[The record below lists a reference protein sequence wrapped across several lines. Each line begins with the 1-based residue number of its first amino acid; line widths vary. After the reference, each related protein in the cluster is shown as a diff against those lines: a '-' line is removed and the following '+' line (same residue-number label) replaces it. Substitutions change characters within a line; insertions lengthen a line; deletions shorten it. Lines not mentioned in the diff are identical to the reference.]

1 MMDAVALGG
10 ALYGLVQ
17 PAVQFE
23 SVMADVK
30 KVVNF
35 DTPDQFGQMSKDVLL
50 MSTRIPMAADGIGA
64 IVAAAGQAGIAREE
78 LLRFAEDAAKMGV
91 AFDLSGQQAGAAMT
105 GLRSIFGLTQD
116 EVVKLG
122 DAINHLSNNM
132 DAKASDLLNIA
143 NRAGSTAKLF
153 RPVRGAAQCPGRD
166 LPGAQDATRGGGH
179 RHQCLADEAGDRR
192 QAEREVPAGPAGHR
206 AVG

>member
-1 MMDAVALGG
+1 MDVIRFPQIIT
-10 ALYGLVQ
+10 YG
-17 PAVQFE
+17 
-23 SVMADVK
+23 SM
-30 KVVNF
+30 
-35 DTPDQFGQMSKDVLL
+35 
-50 MSTRIPMAADGIGA
+50 A
-64 IVAAAGQAGIAREE
+64 IVVAAGQAGIACEE

-143 NRAGSTAKLF
+143 NRAGFSIRAL
-153 RPVRGAAQCPGRD
+153 RPLWC
-166 LPGAQDATRGGGH
+166 T
-179 RHQCLADEAGDRR
+179 
-192 QAEREVPAGPAGHR
+192 AERLGATFLALKTPISQSPPR
-206 AVG
+206 ASTRS